1 MVEVVE
7 VVAAITAV
15 ADGSNGGMSGGC
27 SGPSYYAQNR
37 KLPLQF
43 RCQSMCRLTYLSHI
57 IQQEISKRGEPGK
70 RQVTTQVDVSQAQL
84 WQGIA
89 AT

>member
-1 MVEVVE
+1 ME
-7 VVAAITAV
+7 
-15 ADGSNGGMSGGC
+15 
-27 SGPSYYAQNR
+27 
-37 KLPLQF
+37 
-43 RCQSMCRLTYLSHI
+43 
-57 IQQEISKRGEPGK
+57 EISKRGEPGK